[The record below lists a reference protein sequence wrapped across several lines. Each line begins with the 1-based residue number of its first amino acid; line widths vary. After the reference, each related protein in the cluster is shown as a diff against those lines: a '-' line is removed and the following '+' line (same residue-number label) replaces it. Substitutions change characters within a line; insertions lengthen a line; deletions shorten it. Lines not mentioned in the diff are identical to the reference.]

1 MNLLFNVKQVEEEIG
16 MIDGYS
22 VDEVINTVFRRYKNM
37 YARLKDAK
45 KLLIF
50 VLQFGSDDF
59 LLDEEIDKKIKEI
72 K

>member
-16 MIDGYS
+16 MIDGYN